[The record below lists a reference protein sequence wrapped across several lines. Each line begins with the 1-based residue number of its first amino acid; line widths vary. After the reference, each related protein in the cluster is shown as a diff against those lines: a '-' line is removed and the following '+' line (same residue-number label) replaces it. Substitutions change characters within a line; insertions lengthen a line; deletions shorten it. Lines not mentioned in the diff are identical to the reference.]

1 MYDKGFEICQT
12 AVKNRI
18 GSQASDALIPHF
30 IIAPYGDELVQ
41 QLKEGML
48 NGSRSVYNEPNGAL
62 SPENADFAC
71 NITVI
76 LASAEEDTLREQ
88 KFMYNINNAQ
98 PEAISL
104 SGFEFFSQRNSA
116 VTYAVLGSSTG
127 EGYYFAERVQK
138 AFENAK
144 KDNQLSKISQVMKR
158 CEGVATDPYAKSCS
172 SDGECPGEEKCSFA
186 RHQGTVDFPARYVEE
201 LRKWVAVLKEVN
213 PDVVVISDVDGLP
226 TIMELA
232 QQYQWT
238 PNGVLVTTPA
248 GFKCIYNIYSY
259 YFI

>member
-1 MYDKGFEICQT
+1 MYNKGVEICQNAIATISSNAEQT
-12 AVKNRI
+12 AK
-18 GSQASDALIPHF
+18 QALIPHF
-30 IIAPYGDELVQ
+30 VIAPYGDELVQ
-41 QLKEGML
+41 QLRNGML
-48 NGSRSVYNEPNGAL
+48 NGSASAYSNELKQYSNYG
-62 SPENADFAC
+62 C
-71 NITVI
+71 NVTVI
-76 LASAEEDTLREQ
+76 LASAEEETLKSDLQ

-98 PEAISL
+98 PDAISA
-104 SGFEFFSQRNSA
+104 SGFEFFSQRNTA

-144 KDNQLSKISQVMKR
+144 SDNQLSKITQVMKR
-158 CEGVATDPYAKSCS
+158 CSNVATDPYVSSCS
-172 SDGECPGEEKCSFA
+172 SDNDCSGEDNKCVFA

-201 LRKWVAVLKEVN
+201 LRKWVAVLKEVD

-238 PNGVLVTTPA
+238 PSGVLVTTPA
-248 GFKCIYNIYSY
+248 GFKCILLLLL
-259 YFI
+259 F